1 MATGQVKWFDNRKGF
16 GFLSQADGEEVFVH
30 YRNVEGEG
38 FRKLKDGQEVEFDIV
53 EGDKGL
59 FAENVRPV

>member
-30 YRNVEGEG
+30 YRNVAGEG
-38 FRKLKDGQEVEFDIV
+38 FRKLKDGQEVEFDVV

-59 FAENVRPV
+59 YAENVRPI

>member
-1 MATGQVKWFDNRKGF
+1 MATGQVKWFDNRKGW

-38 FRKLKDGQEVEFDIV
+38 FRKLKDGQEVEFDVV

-59 FAENVRPV
+59 YAENVRPV